1 VHHGRRLE
9 IISLPAVELAELFN
23 LVATT
28 LAAFAAFAALFLAI
42 MGSNNPEVG
51 QVPWA
56 VMFLVLFGVAVFI
69 FGRAVRYY
77 FVGY

>member
-1 VHHGRRLE
+1 M
-9 IISLPAVELAELFN
+9 SAVELAELFN
-23 LVATT
+23 FAATA

-42 MGSNNPEVG
+42 IGSINPKVG

-56 VMFLVLFGVAVFI
+56 AMFLVLFGAAVFI